1 MIEAIKQFLA
11 ERWTTLRPGR
21 PPLAGALVAGVDRSP
36 AAKVTVIL
44 FDTEGAPAAVAK
56 VARAER
62 AEPALRAEHAALRA
76 LRPPGEVAGA
86 LGRLP
91 EPLALERVRGRLVF
105 VQSPMAGVPMSAGY
119 HTPGHTAD
127 PARVEA
133 DFVAAGAWLSAFQ
146 QATRVGGGGHGAG
159 LDAEGVAVRVA
170 EVVRRYRAEIGWS
183 PAEASLF
190 EWVADQAAALARATP
205 LPVTG
210 VHGDFWMGNLLVDGG
225 EVRGV
230 IDWERGRAEGLPFAD
245 VYKFPTSYGFYL
257 DRAYPGGHGR
267 VPGHPER
274 HDHQQRWRRY
284 GDWANLPGFGY
295 TWFGRG
301 WFPELVRR
309 HVGQAL
315 DRLGVPP
322 AANAVFFPLFLADQ
336 ATALDDPAFRAGYR
350 SLLLAFL
357 TERSSTWLWQPSA
370 A

>member
-1 MIEAIKQFLA
+1 MIDAIKEFLA
-11 ERWTTLRPGR
+11 ERWGTLRPGR
-21 PPLAGALVAGVDRSP
+21 PPLAGALVAGIDRSP
-36 AAKVTVIL
+36 SAKVTVIF
-44 FDTEGAPAAVAK
+44 FDTAGAPAAVAK
-56 VARAER
+56 VARAEP
-62 AEPALRAEHAALRA
+62 AEHCLRAEYGALRA
-76 LRPPGEVAGA
+76 LRPPGAVGGA

-91 EPLALERVRGRLVF
+91 EPLALERVRGRLVL
-105 VQSPMAGVPMSAGY
+105 VQAPMAGVPMSAGY
-119 HTPGHTAD
+119 YTPGHTAD

-133 DFVAAGAWLSAFQ
+133 DFAAAGSWLSGFQ
-146 QATRVGGGGHGAG
+146 EATRVDGAV
-159 LDAEGVAVRVA
+159 LDAEGVARHVDG
-170 EVVRRYRAEIGWS
+170 VVDRYRAEIGWS
-183 PAEASLF
+183 PSEASLF
-190 EWVADQAAALARATP
+190 ESVAGRAVELARATP

-210 VHGDFWMGNLLVDGG
+210 VHGDFWMGNLLVDGE

-230 IDWERGRAEGLPFAD
+230 IDWERGQAAGLPFGD

-257 DRAYPGGHGR
+257 DRAYPGGGR
-267 VPGHPER
+267 VPGHPDRQDHER
-274 HDHQQRWRRY
+274 RWRRY

-309 HVGQAL
+309 HVDQAL
-315 DRLGVPP
+315 ERLGVPP

-357 TERSSTWLWQPSA
+357 TERSSTWLWQASA

>member
-1 MIEAIKQFLA
+1 MIDAIRELLA
-11 ERWTTLRPGR
+11 ERWGTLRPGR
-21 PPLAGALVAGVDRSP
+21 PPLAGALVAGIDRSP
-36 AAKVTVIL
+36 SAKVTVIF
-44 FDTEGAPAAVAK
+44 FDTRGAPAAVAK

-62 AEPALRAEHAALRA
+62 AERCVVAEHDALRA
-76 LRPPGEVAGA
+76 LRPPGPVDGV

-91 EPLALERVRGRLVF
+91 EPLALERVRGRLVL
-105 VQSPMAGVPMSAGY
+105 VQAPMAGVPMSAGY

-133 DFVAAGAWLSAFQ
+133 DFAAAGSWLSAFQ
-146 QATRVGGGGHGAG
+146 QATRVDRAG
-159 LDAEGVAVRVA
+159 LGAEGVARQVGA
-170 EVVRRYRAEIGWS
+170 VVDRYRAEIGWS
-183 PAEASLF
+183 QAEASLF
-190 EWVADQAAALARATP
+190 EAVSDRAVELARATP

-230 IDWERGRAEGLPFAD
+230 IDWERGQAAGLPFGD
-245 VYKFPTSYGFYL
+245 IYKFPTSYGFYL
-257 DRAYPGGHGR
+257 DRAYPGTAGR
-267 VPGHPER
+267 VRGHPER
-274 HDHQQRWRRY
+274 QDHERRWRRY

-301 WFPELVRR
+301 WFPALVRR
-309 HVGQAL
+309 HVAGQL
-315 DRLGVPP
+315 ERLGVPP

-357 TERSSTWLWQPSA
+357 TERSSTWLWQASA